1 MLSGYSE
8 PLSWNRLVVAPI
20 WLRKRFLNLIERETK
35 FARAGKTAKI
45 VAKMNSLCDRD
56 IIAALYEA
64 SAAGVQIDLVV
75 RGICC
80 LKVGIPKISENIRVR
95 SIVGNFLEHSR
106 IFYFYNDGHEE
117 IYMGSADW
125 MPRNLD
131 RRVEI
136 VFPVEEE
143 ELKEKAKHILDVQLS
158 DTLKAHRLL
167 EDGTYQKVDRR
178 GKEAI
183 EAQKTFCEEAI
194 AAANESKKK
203 VPKKRTFDPRFSPQE
218 E

>member
-1 MLSGYSE
+1 MS
-8 PLSWNRLVVAPI
+8 V
-20 WLRKRFLNLIERETK
+20 RFKEI
-35 FARAGKTAKI
+35 RAGI
-45 VAKMNSLCDRD
+45 KMR
-56 IIAALYEA
+56 
-64 SAAGVQIDLVV
+64 
-75 RGICC
+75 
-80 LKVGIPKISENIRVR
+80 VGEWWKS
-95 SIVGNFLEHSR
+95 S
-106 IFYFYNDGHEE
+106 
-117 IYMGSADW
+117 
-125 MPRNLD
+125 
-131 RRVEI
+131 
-136 VFPVEEE
+136 

>member
-1 MLSGYSE
+1 MAELENSKDLISVLWSGADILRSKMDANEYKDYLLGIVFYKYLSDS
-8 PLSWNRLVVAPI
+8 
-20 WLRKRFLNLIERETK
+20 FLIKVYDLIYDEKPE
-35 FARAGKTAKI
+35 
-45 VAKMNSLCDRD
+45 N
-56 IIAALYEA
+56 
-64 SAAGVQIDLVV
+64 
-75 RGICC
+75 
-80 LKVGIPKISENIRVR
+80 LKVA
-95 SIVGNFLEHSR
+95 LEAYKEALEDS
-106 IFYFYNDGHEE
+106 
-117 IYMGSADW
+117 SA
-125 MPRNLD
+125 
-131 RRVEI
+131 
-136 VFPVEEE
+136 E